1 MERENIKYTTPIGK
15 VEFEIISK
23 LNAGERNQLRA
34 IMYKNVKVGADIK
47 AIEGDDKNFTA
58 TPHIDEIS
66 TDFVELRE
74 HTMIKVAVKKYGDQV
89 NGEQILNILFD
100 ADADDYDY
108 VVNVCQ
114 DQLSKTA
121 TF

>member
-1 MERENIKYTTPIGK
+1 MERENIKKVTPVGK

-34 IMYKNVKVGADIK
+34 VMYKNVKVGADLS
-47 AIEGDDKNFTA
+47 GDKENPTV
-58 TPHIDEIS
+58 TPNISEIG

-74 HTMIKVAVKKYGDQV
+74 HTMIRIAVKRYGELTT
-89 NGEQILNILFD
+89 GILEALLESD
-100 ADADDYDY
+100 TEDYDF
-108 VVNVCQ
+108 VVSECQ
-114 DQLSKTA
+114 KQLSKTA